1 MKGPG
6 GATSRQAFLFRP
18 AVVSILALVVTYLA
32 VRLFWSGVENI
43 RAIGDSPFLE
53 GLWKLLVWVG
63 LCLAAAM
70 ALARASLHDAWRDLG
85 LGGPI
90 ARGFG
95 FGLVATIP
103 MALAAFINRSYLPD
117 LDDLVGT
124 VLFGPFAEEVLF
136 RGFLFTVLWRRARW
150 PWPVALAVS
159 SVAFGLAHQYGLA
172 GVVLAFG
179 GAVLAWVYYRW
190 GSLWP
195 AIGLHAWMNFW
206 WDLLRGVDY
215 RGRFEVDA
223 AGIAQIVSMLL
234 ALVLTVQRPKSSI
247 FNLKS

>member
-1 MKGPG
+1 M
-6 GATSRQAFLFRP
+6 
-18 AVVSILALVVTYLA
+18 V
-32 VRLFWSGVENI
+32 
-43 RAIGDSPFLE
+43 
-53 GLWKLLVWVG
+53 
-63 LCLAAAM
+63 
-70 ALARASLHDAWRDLG
+70 LARASLHDAWRGLG
-85 LGGPI
+85 LGGPV

-103 MALAAFINRSYLPD
+103 MALATFVNRAYLPD

-136 RGFLFTVLWRRARW
+136 RGFLFAVLWRRARW

-159 SVAFGLAHQYGLA
+159 SVAFGLAHGDGLA
-172 GVVLAFG
+172 S
-179 GAVLAWVYYRW
+179 AVLMMDGAIFAWIYYRW

-206 WDLLRGVDY
+206 WDLSRGVDY

-223 AGIAQIVSMLL
+223 AGISQILSMIL
-234 ALVLTVQRPKSSI
+234 ALILTLRRKQHSRI
-247 FNLKS
+247 